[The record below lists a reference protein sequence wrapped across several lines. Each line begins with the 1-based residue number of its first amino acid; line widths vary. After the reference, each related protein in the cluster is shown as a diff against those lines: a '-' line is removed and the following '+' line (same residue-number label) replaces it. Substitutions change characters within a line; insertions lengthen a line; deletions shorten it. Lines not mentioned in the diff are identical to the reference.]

1 MPRLT
6 KGTMVGSA
14 FAPAAKILQPLCTTT
29 TVAVLALAS
38 SPLIPL
44 QAEAVEQ
51 ADNEVIEEIVVT
63 AGSRRAERSASDI
76 PAPVDVI
83 PGEDFTDQATSDV
96 PDILRSVVP
105 SYMVNTQPIS
115 DAATIIRPANL
126 RGLSPDNTLVLLNGK
141 RRHRASVISFLGGGI
156 ADGAHGPD
164 VGVFPAIGL
173 KRVEVLRDGASSQYG
188 SDAIAGV
195 INFVL
200 RDDREG
206 GEFEVKYGSTYDGDG
221 DNYQFSGNIG
231 LPLGETGFLNVSGEY
246 GETDDTIRSAQRDD
260 VAGLLAA
267 GNASVG
273 DVAVNTITD
282 EVPQIWGQP
291 RVDDDWKIFFN
302 SGMDISPQAEIYA
315 FGNYAQRRV
324 EGGFFYRNPT
334 NRPGVFQGVLVDPQT
349 GMADE
354 NGVPSVRVGDLS
366 LASGGDCPAGIPL
379 TGTNG
384 VIPDANIL
392 ASVAADPNCFSFVEL
407 YPGGFVPRFGGD
419 TEDKSIVV
427 GLRGEL
433 LFGTGLGYDLSY
445 TLGNNKTEFFIFNT
459 VNASLGPDQPAGAHF
474 EPGAYEQT
482 DNNFNLD
489 LTYALP
495 VDAFASDLSIAAGF
509 EYREEKFEITEGDTA
524 STQIGIL
531 AQPSAAFPVGQ
542 GFSSSSNGFGGFT
555 VNTSD
560 AQDNIAVYGEVE
572 ADVVEQFTLQGALRW
587 EDYNVYGSTL
597 DYKIGA
603 LFRATDA
610 VSLRGTWSTG
620 FHVPT
625 TGQANVVN
633 VTTAFQNGVLRD
645 EGTFPLNSGAGQ
657 FVNDQAG
664 GVYSLEEEQAKNLSL
679 GVALNF
685 GDTAVTVDYFNIK
698 VKDRIALSSPQD
710 FQGLLMDYAQQ
721 QGVALDGGTET
732 SQILNAL
739 DGAGLLNAADFAG
752 SEDLAS
758 FKFFFND
765 FDTRTQGVDIVASQ
779 RVSAGGGEN
788 GLALALNYT
797 DTKVTDEG
805 ILVPHRLR
813 QLEETIPNWKGNLSW
828 RHLRDGWRA
837 LVRLNMHSEYYEAHL
852 DSSDL
857 DIVADGEIT
866 LDAEVAYTGFQN
878 MELIVGAANL
888 FDNMPD
894 RNPWAGVVGSRYPA
908 TAPFGYSGGQWYV
921 KMRYVY

>member
-1 MPRLT
+1 MSERLP
-6 KGTMVGSA
+6 VA
-14 FAPAAKILQPLCTTT
+14 LAA
-29 TVAVLALAS
+29 LALAAVPFAS
-38 SPLIPL
+38 GN
-44 QAEAVEQ
+44 AEAVEQ
-51 ADNEVIEEIVVT
+51 ADNDVIEEIVVT

-83 PGEDFTDQATSDV
+83 SGEELTDQATSDI

-141 RRHRASVISFLGGGI
+141 RRHRASVITFLGGGI

-164 VGVFPAIGL
+164 VGVMPAIGL

-200 RDDREG
+200 KDDREG

-231 LPLGETGFLNVSGEY
+231 LPLGETGFFNISGEY
-246 GETDDTIRSAQRDD
+246 GETDDTIRSVQRDD

-267 GNASVG
+267 GNAAAG
-273 DVAVNTITD
+273 DVRVNTITD
-282 EVPQIWGQP
+282 EAAQIWGQP

-302 SGMDISPQAEIYA
+302 AGIDLSEQAELYA
-315 FGNYAQRRV
+315 FGNYAERRV

-334 NRPGVFQGVLVDPQT
+334 NRPGVFAGVTVDPAT
-349 GMADE
+349 GMADPD
-354 NGVPSVRVGDLS
+354 GVPSVRVGDLS
-366 LASGGDCPAGIPL
+366 PDNAGDCPAGIPL
-379 TGTNG
+379 TGANN
-384 VIPDANIL
+384 VIPDAGIL
-392 ASVAADPNCFSFVEL
+392 ASVVADPNCFSFVEL

-419 TEDKSIVV
+419 TEDNAIVI

-433 LFGTGLGYDLSY
+433 SFGNGLGYDLSY
-445 TLGNNKTEFFIFNT
+445 TRGNNQSNFFIFNT
-459 VNASLGPDQPAGAHF
+459 VNASLGPDQPAGAYF

-509 EYREEKFEITEGDTA
+509 EYREEKFEITEGDAA
-524 STQIGIL
+524 STQIGVL
-531 AQPSAAFPVGQ
+531 SEPSDAYPVGQ

-560 AQDNIAVYGEVE
+560 SQDNIAVYGEIE
-572 ADVVEQFTLQGALRW
+572 ADVVEQLTLQGALRW

-633 VTTAFQNGVLRD
+633 VTTAFQGGVLRD
-645 EGTFPLNSGAGQ
+645 EGTFPLNSAAGQ

-664 GVYSLEEEQAKNLSL
+664 GIYSLEEEQAKNLSL
-679 GVALNF
+679 GVALSL
-685 GDTAVTVDYFNIK
+685 GDMAVTVDYFNIK
-698 VKDRIALSSPQD
+698 VEDRIALSSPQP
-710 FQGLLMDYAQQ
+710 FQSLLQSYAEE
-721 QGVALDGGTET
+721 QGVTLSGGTET

-739 DGAGLLNAADFAG
+739 DAAGLLNAADFAG
-752 SEDLAS
+752 SEDLSS
-758 FKFFFND
+758 FKFFYND
-765 FDTRTQGVDIVASQ
+765 FDTKTQGVDIVASQ
-779 RVSAGGGEN
+779 RFSGGGGEN
-788 GLALALNYT
+788 IVALALNYT
-797 DTKVTDEG
+797 DTKVTKEG
-805 ILVPHRLR
+805 TLIPHRIR
-813 QLEETIPNWKGNLSW
+813 QLEENIPHWKGNLSW
-828 RHLRDGWRA
+828 RHFRDGWRA
-837 LVRLNMHSEYYEAHL
+837 LARLNFHSDYYEAHL
-852 DSSDL
+852 DS
-857 DIVADGEIT
+857 ADFEVDSGGEIT
-866 LDAEVAYTGFQN
+866 FDAEIAYAGFQN
-878 MELIVGAANL
+878 MEVILGAANL

-894 RNPWAGVVGSRYPA
+894 SNPYAGIVGSKYPA
-908 TAPFGYSGGQWYV
+908 TAPFGYNGGQWYLKV
-921 KMRYVY
+921 RYVY

>member
-1 MPRLT
+1 MLRASI
-6 KGTMVGSA
+6 GTRGG
-14 FAPAAKILQPLCTTT
+14 L
-29 TVAVLALAS
+29 AVALAMLTLAAVPMV
-38 SPLIPL
+38 PLK
-44 QAEAVEQ
+44 AEAVEQ
-51 ADNEVIEEIVVT
+51 ADNQIIEEILVT

-83 PGEDFTDQATSDV
+83 SGEDFTDQATSDI

-141 RRHRASVISFLGGGI
+141 RRHRASVITFLGGGI

-231 LPLGETGFLNVSGEY
+231 LPLGETGFLNISGEY
-246 GETDDTIRSAQRDD
+246 GETDDTIRSVQRDD
-260 VAGLLAA
+260 VAGLVAA
-267 GNASVG
+267 GNAAAG
-273 DVAVNTITD
+273 QAAVNTITD
-282 EVPQIWGQP
+282 ELAQIWGQP
-291 RVDDDWKIFFN
+291 RLDDDWKLFFN
-302 SGMDISPQAEIYA
+302 AGIDVSGQAELYA
-315 FGNYAQRRV
+315 FGNYAERRV

-334 NRPGVFQGVLVDPQT
+334 NRPGVFAGVTVDPAT
-349 GMADE
+349 GMADPD
-354 NGVPSVRVGDLS
+354 GVPSVRVGDLS
-366 LASGGDCPAGIPL
+366 LESAGDCPAGIPL

-384 VIPDANIL
+384 VIPDAGIL

-419 TEDKSIVV
+419 TKDQSIVV

-433 LFGTGLGYDLSY
+433 AFGTGLGYDLSY
-445 TLGNNKTEFFIFNT
+445 ALGNNKSRFFIFNT
-459 VNASLGPDQPAGAHF
+459 VNASLGPDQPAGAYF

-509 EYREEKFEITEGDTA
+509 EYREEKFEITEGDPA
-524 STQIGIL
+524 STQIGVL
-531 AQPSAAFPVGQ
+531 SQPSAAYPVGQ

-560 AQDNIAVYGEVE
+560 AQDNIAVYGEIE

-633 VTTAFQNGVLRD
+633 VTTAFQGGVLRD
-645 EGTFPLNSGAGQ
+645 EGTFPLISAAGQ

-664 GVYSLEEEQAKNLSL
+664 GIYSLEEEQAKNLSL
-679 GVALNF
+679 GVALNL
-685 GDTAVTVDYFNIK
+685 GDMAVTVDYFNIK
-698 VKDRIALSSPQD
+698 VEDRIALSSPQP
-710 FQGLLMDYAQQ
+710 FQSLLQNYAEQ
-721 QGVALDGGTET
+721 QGVALSGGTET

-739 DGAGLLNAADFAG
+739 DAAGLLNAADFAG
-752 SEDLAS
+752 SEDLSS
-758 FKFFFND
+758 FKFFYND

-779 RVSAGGGEN
+779 RFSGGGGEN
-788 GLALALNYT
+788 IVSLALNYT
-797 DTKVTDEG
+797 DTKVTKEG
-805 ILVPHRLR
+805 TLIPHRIR
-813 QLEETIPNWKGNLSW
+813 QLEENIPHWKGNLSW
-828 RHLRDGWRA
+828 RHLRDGWRS
-837 LVRLNMHSEYYEAHL
+837 LVRLNLHSDYFEAHL
-852 DSSDL
+852 DSAGL
-857 DIVADGEIT
+857 EIEADGEIT
-866 LDAEVAYTGFQN
+866 FDAEIAYTGFQN

-894 RNPWAGVVGSRYPA
+894 RNPFAGIVGSKYPA
-908 TAPFGYSGGQWYV
+908 TAPFGYNGGQWYL

>member
-1 MPRLT
+1 MKTYQPFGIT
-6 KGTMVGSA
+6 T
-14 FAPAAKILQPLCTTT
+14 AA
-29 TVAVLALAS
+29 AVLALAAVS
-38 SPLIPL
+38 FVPLK
-44 QAEAVEQ
+44 AEAVEQ
-51 ADNEVIEEIVVT
+51 AENEVIEEIVVT

-83 PGEDFTDQATSDV
+83 AGEDFTDQATSDI

-195 INFVL
+195 MNFVL
-200 RDDREG
+200 RDAREG

-231 LPLGETGFLNVSGEY
+231 LPLGETGFLNLSGEY
-246 GETDDTIRSAQRDD
+246 GETDDTIRSTPRDD
-260 VAGLLAA
+260 VLGLLAA
-267 GNASVG
+267 GNAAAG
-273 DVAVNTITD
+273 NVAVNTITD
-282 EVPQIWGQP
+282 EVTQIWGQP

-302 SGMDISPQAEIYA
+302 SGIDISPQAELYA
-315 FGNYAQRRV
+315 FGNYAERRV

-334 NRPGVFQGVLVDPQT
+334 NRPGVFQGVKVDPVT

-354 NGVPSVRVGDLS
+354 NGVDSVRVGDLS
-366 LASGGDCPAGIPL
+366 LDSSGDCPAGIPL
-379 TGTNG
+379 TGTDG
-384 VIPDANIL
+384 KIPDAGIL
-392 ASVAADPNCFSFVEL
+392 ASVVADPNCFSFVEL

-419 TEDKSIVV
+419 TEDKSIVL

-433 LFGTGLGYDLSY
+433 MLGTGLGYDLSY
-445 TLGNNKTEFFIFNT
+445 TFGNNKTEFFIFNT
-459 VNASLGPDQPAGAHF
+459 VNASLGPEQPAGAYF
-474 EPGAYEQT
+474 VPGAYEQT

-509 EYREEKFEITEGDTA
+509 EYREEKFEITEGDPA
-524 STQIGIL
+524 STQIGVL
-531 AQPSAAFPVGQ
+531 SQPSAAYPVGQ

-560 AQDNIAVYGEVE
+560 AQDNIAVYGEIE
-572 ADVVEQFTLQGALRW
+572 ADVVEQLTLQGALRW

-610 VSLRGTWSTG
+610 VSFRGTWSTG

-645 EGTFPLNSGAGQ
+645 EGTFPLNSAAGQ

-664 GVYSLEEEQAKNLSL
+664 GVYSLDEEQAKNLAL

-685 GDTAVTVDYFNIK
+685 GDTVVTVDYFNIK
-698 VKDRIALSSPQD
+698 VEDRIALSSPQP
-710 FQGLLMDYAQQ
+710 FQSLLLGYAQQ
-721 QGVALDGGTET
+721 QGVALGGGTET

-739 DGAGLLNAADFAG
+739 DAAGLLNAADFAG

-765 FDTRTQGVDIVASQ
+765 FDTRTQGVDIVANH
-779 RVSAGGGEN
+779 RFSAGGGEN
-788 GLALALNYT
+788 VVALALNYT
-797 DTKVTDEG
+797 DTKVTNEG
-805 ILVPHRLR
+805 ILIPHRLR
-813 QLEETIPNWKGNLSW
+813 QLEENIPNWKGNLSW
-828 RHLRDGWRA
+828 RHMRDGWRG
-837 LVRLNMHSEYYEAHL
+837 LLRLNLHSDYFEAHL
-852 DSSDL
+852 DSPGLEIS
-857 DIVADGEIT
+857 ADGEIT

-878 MELIVGAANL
+878 VELIVGAANL

-894 RNPWAGVVGSRYPA
+894 RNPWAGIVGSKYPA
-908 TAPFGYSGGQWYV
+908 TAPFGYNGGQWYL